1 MSQGQAVLQRY
12 ERIAFDKTLISV
24 PGKTLAAF
32 VCPGHPLLDATLD
45 LIIERYRDL
54 LKRGAILVDD
64 TDEGDQPRSLLFL
77 EHAIQDASIDRAGN
91 RRVVSKRMQFVEVGP
106 SGEAKN
112 AGPAPYLD
120 YRRMTAVEA
129 DALAKFDAPN
139 WLRQDLETL
148 AMEHAAIHLVPR
160 HLDELRKRKE
170 EVNEK
175 TKAAVQDRLTKEIN
189 YWDHRAAQL
198 KDQELAGKTNARLN
212 SGLARQRA
220 DDLTGRL
227 QKRLM
232 ELEQERKLSALPPVI
247 LGGAMIV
254 PVGLLRKLR
263 GEEEAASPTF
273 AIDTER
279 SELMAMEA
287 VMAAER
293 RLGFAP
299 RDISDQNLG
308 YDIESSIPGTG
319 LLRFIEVK
327 GRGKGAKTLT
337 ITKNEILTGL
347 NKPDEFILA
356 IVVIDQDT
364 TVVRYCRTPF
374 E

>member
-1 MSQGQAVLQRY
+1 MTEA
-12 ERIAFDKTLISV
+12 E
-24 PGKTLAAF
+24 
-32 VCPGHPLLDATLD
+32 
-45 LIIERYRDL
+45 
-54 LKRGAILVDD
+54 AI
-64 TDEGDQPRSLLFL
+64 
-77 EHAIQDASIDRAGN
+77 
-91 RRVVSKRMQFVEVGP
+91 
-106 SGEAKN
+106 
-112 AGPAPYLD
+112 
-120 YRRMTAVEA
+120 
-129 DALAKFDAPN
+129 ALAKFEAPN

-148 AMEHAAIHLVPR
+148 AMEHAAIHLVPQ

-170 EVNEK
+170 EGIEK

-198 KDQELAGKTNARLN
+198 KDQELAGKTNAKLN

-232 ELEQERKLSALPPVI
+232 ELDQERKFSALPPVI

-254 PVGLLRKLR
+254 PVGLLRRL
-263 GEEEAASPTF
+263 GGMPDTTPPMF

-279 SELMAMEA
+279 SELMSMEA

-293 RLGFAP
+293 KLGYVP
-299 RDISDQNLG
+299 RDVSDQNLG
-308 YDIESSIPGTG
+308 YDIESAMTDTG

-327 GRGKGAKTLT
+327 GRVKGAKNVT
-337 ITKNEILTGL
+337 ITKNEILTAL

-374 E
+374 EKEPDFKADQRQLRPG